1 VEAKVKTAVLLDID
15 GTLLDTNHLHVQAW
29 QRALAQFG
37 IFVDYNAIFRQI
49 GKSGD
54 QLIPVFV
61 PKDDRERIQG
71 PLERW
76 RKDLFKREFFPHVK
90 PFPKVRE
97 LVERIYEEGFE
108 IALASSASE
117 EELDFYK
124 EVAQIEDLIEDSS
137 HRDRV
142 DPSRSHPDIF
152 AVALERLGVPA
163 DQVIAVGD
171 TPYDSEAAKR
181 LEIASIGL
189 TCGGWSEAKL
199 IEAGFTEVYK
209 DAAEL
214 LTRFNQSLFGITRA
228 A

>member
-1 VEAKVKTAVLLDID
+1 MKTAVLLDID
-15 GTLLDTNHLHVQAW
+15 GTLLDTNHLHAQAW

-49 GKSGD
+49 GKGGD

-61 PKDDRERIQG
+61 PKDDRERIQE

-76 RKDLFKREFFPHVK
+76 RKELFKKEYFPQVK

-97 LVERIYEEGFE
+97 LVERIYEEGLR

-117 EELDFYK
+117 EELEFYK
-124 EVAQIEDLIEDSS
+124 EVAQIEDLIEESS
-137 HRDRV
+137 NSDRV
-142 DPSRSHPDIF
+142 EQSKPHPDIF
-152 AVALERLGVPA
+152 ASSLERLGVPA
-163 DQVIAVGD
+163 DQAIAVGD
-171 TPYDSEAAKR
+171 TPYDAEAAGK
-181 LEIASIGL
+181 LAMVSIGL
-189 TCGGWSEAKL
+189 TSGGWSEAKL

-214 LTRFNQSLFGITRA
+214 LARFDQSLFGLTRA